1 MMTKYRMFYY
11 VILVAVFASVLMILG
26 LNLNLFNTYN
36 SEDFFWFSFFLFMII
51 EWLEKKE
58 NFSKVKKENRK

>member
-1 MMTKYRMFYY
+1 MNKYRMFYY
-11 VILVAVFASVLMILG
+11 VIPVALFASVLMILG

-36 SEDFFWFSFFLFMII
+36 SEDFFWFSFFLLMII

>member
-1 MMTKYRMFYY
+1 MTKYRMFYY
-11 VILVAVFASVLMILG
+11 VILVALFASVLMIMATSLTQ
-26 LNLNLFNTYN
+26 FNSYR

>member
-1 MMTKYRMFYY
+1 MMTKYRMLYY
-11 VILVAVFASVLMILG
+11 VISVALFASSLMILG
-26 LNLNLFNTYN
+26 LNLNPFNTYN
-36 SEDFFWFSFFLFMII
+36 SEDFFWFSFFLLMIV

>member
-1 MMTKYRMFYY
+1 MTKYRMFYY
-11 VILVAVFASVLMILG
+11 VIPVALFASVLMILG

-36 SEDFFWFSFFLFMII
+36 SEDFFWFSFFLLMII

>member
-1 MMTKYRMFYY
+1 MMTKYRMLYY
-11 VILVAVFASVLMILG
+11 MISVALFASSLMIMATS
-26 LNLNLFNTYN
+26 LNPFNNYS
-36 SEDFFWFSFFLFMII
+36 SEDFFWFSFFLLMIA